1 MSDEL
6 HQRFNALGARID
18 ILSLGLRQS
27 IFELNDNPLRHLK
40 TCPCGRALTRQDCC
54 AICTTEK
61 LRRTQ
66 LR

>member
-6 HQRFNALGARID
+6 HYRFSLLGARID

-40 TCPCGRALTRQDCC
+40 TCPCGRALTRNGCC
-54 AICTTEK
+54 AICTTEE
-61 LRRTQ
+61 LRRQQ
-66 LR
+66 LK

>member
-6 HQRFNALGARID
+6 HQRFNLLGARID
-18 ILSLGLRQS
+18 ILALGLRQS
-27 IFELNDNPLRHLK
+27 IAELQDNPLRHLK
-40 TCPCGRALTRQDCC
+40 TCRCGRALTRQECC
-54 AICTTEK
+54 AICNVEE